1 MQSHL
6 HSLLNEYT
14 THHSPALFG
23 ILSIVSNV
31 SVPFIIQSLG
41 VRTLSLLAIAS
52 SLIFPLTTIVTHSYR
67 HVLAAACL
75 GMLAGVQKLGT
86 SAAMTSLATELH
98 IPQGRLQGEKA
109 SMLALLKIGCPIVYG
124 MLYLKGSAWKNNSI
138 ERAAAVGA
146 GAGPGGDKAL
156 VVWLDVI
163 MNKVGRKLPFVLNVL
178 LGICAFG
185 VSWQNL

>member
-1 MQSHL
+1 
-6 HSLLNEYT
+6 
-14 THHSPALFG
+14 
-23 ILSIVSNV
+23 
-31 SVPFIIQSLG
+31 
-41 VRTLSLLAIAS
+41 
-52 SLIFPLTTIVTHSYR
+52 
-67 HVLAAACL
+67 
-75 GMLAGVQKLGT
+75 MLAGVQKLGT
-86 SAAMTSLATELH
+86 SAAMTSLATELR

-138 ERAAAVGA
+138 ERAAAAAA
-146 GAGPGGDKAL
+146 GASGDKA
-156 VVWLDVI
+156 VVDWLDAI

>member
-1 MQSHL
+1 MEQ
-6 HSLLNEYT
+6 HS
-14 THHSPALFG
+14 ALFG
-23 ILSIVSNV
+23 ILSIISNV

-52 SLIFPLTTIVTHSYR
+52 SLIFPLTTIFTHSYR

-86 SAAMTSLATELH
+86 SAAMTSLASD
-98 IPQGRLQGEKA
+98 IGVPQGRLQGEKA
-109 SMLALLKIGCPIVYG
+109 SMLALLKIACPVVYG
-124 MLYLKGSAWKNNSI
+124 MLYLKGNAWKNGSV
-138 ERAAAVGA
+138 VGMA
-146 GAGPGGDKAL
+146 DGET
-156 VVWLDVI
+156 VVWLDMI
-163 MNKVGRKLPFVLNVL
+163 MSKIGRKLPFVLNVL